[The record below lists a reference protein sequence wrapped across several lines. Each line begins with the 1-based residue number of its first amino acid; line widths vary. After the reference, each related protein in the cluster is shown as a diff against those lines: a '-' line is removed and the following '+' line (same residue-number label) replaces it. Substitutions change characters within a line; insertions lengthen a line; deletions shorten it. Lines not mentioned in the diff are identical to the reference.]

1 MRQILEEFT
10 YELTLRRVDLFVVKI
25 YILNEEMKLILPL
38 SIFIFKLSTKYDS
51 MIDSMMTRKSY
62 GDRLGI
68 HRISGEL
75 DVHVLIP
82 SIEMD

>member
-1 MRQILEEFT
+1 
-10 YELTLRRVDLFVVKI
+10 
-25 YILNEEMKLILPL
+25 MKLILPL